1 MAEESLTDEEDEGD
15 TNRFATVP
23 KFRNYSKEDLERLAG
38 AMWHKLQQNDDEL
51 NEAGKTQLELVE
63 MLKNAKACCE
73 TYEARA
79 SAAEARA
86 RAAEARERAA
96 EARSSALP
104 LSESPPP
111 PPEGVV
117 TETNAIADWD
127 GEAQCYGVAIQLFRS
142 AQNNSATADVAASPE
157 ALQDVDNLELE
168 EVASMIEVGSFSA
181 GLSLPRHMRAL

>member
-63 MLKNAKACCE
+63 MLE

-86 RAAEARERAA
+86 RAA

>member
-63 MLKNAKACCE
+63 MLE

-117 TETNAIADWD
+117 TETDAIADWD